1 MMLLVDE
8 SGPLAISNNE
18 VWLMRALLI
27 DAGVR
32 AVGRPDIEVVREFA
46 KRADLH
52 AWLKKAR
59 AMERELPSM
68 CSPDDPSSLLGGAP

>member
-1 MMLLVDE
+1 MLLIVDE

-46 KRADLH
+46 KRSNLQEF
-52 AWLKKAR
+52 LRKAR
-59 AMERELPSM
+59 ALDEQGPSM
-68 CSPDDPSSLLGGAP
+68 ASPDDYHTLLGGGA